1 MTYQPYN
8 WKSPV
13 TRKKDST
20 LLTEMIGKKF
30 DKVYFTQSVLIFRSG
45 NLAVGIYDMDYRGQ
59 VIKGNL
65 KDLQGKIILSAF
77 YIKELEEE
85 NFQYDYIKYKYT
97 YTFQVENIEVKVQWF
112 SIQDDYSLGYTQHNF
127 VKQYNKNFY
136 TYIEF
141 INEWKLNGTW
151 EDDF

>member
-1 MTYQPYN
+1 MENTNHQ
-8 WKSPV
+8 
-13 TRKKDST
+13 KKRCH
-20 LLTEMIGKKF
+20 IANGNGRKKF

-45 NLAVGIYDMDYRGQ
+45 NLSVEIYDMDYRGQ

-112 SIQDDYSLGYTQHNF
+112 SIQDDYSLGYTKHNF

-136 TYIEF
+136 TYIEE